1 MREMDGAMIESR
13 YEGRM
18 DAPSPP
24 PRPPE
29 LTRSERRLLG
39 LLFRRGG
46 ATQAALIEA
55 TDLTQQSVSRLV
67 GGLAAQG
74 MVVFGEKASLG
85 KRSYPSTLVHL
96 APDHTYGL
104 GVAVMADAVA
114 LAAVDFAGKVRFE
127 RKARMG
133 AMPVAKVLAW
143 TDAALAEAADA
154 LGRPL
159 GTLAGLGI
167 SVAGSFIGDAPGFNT
182 PHSLEEWAGLDVAR
196 LFSERYALPA
206 FAENDGSAAAMAEAM
221 IGVGR
226 WAKSFAYLYLGAG
239 VGGGVVLNGELWRGR
254 FGNAGEFAGGLPGNI
269 YPFPNLELLRLIVA
283 QGGQRFDTVDEMIEA
298 YDPSW
303 PAIDEWIA
311 RVRDSLS
318 IIASNATA
326 ILDLEAIVI
335 GGRTPPDLA
344 RRMIGHIELFDQ
356 KRRLAPR
363 PTARLV
369 PSEAPGEAA
378 AIGAAML
385 PLRAVY
391 LS

>member
-1 MREMDGAMIESR
+1 MREIGGAVVESR
-13 YEGRM
+13 YESRM
-18 DAPSPP
+18 DFPAPPS
-24 PRPPE
+24 RPSD

-39 LLFRRGG
+39 LLFRRG
-46 ATQAALIEA
+46 ATTQAALIEA
-55 TDLTQQSVSRLV
+55 TELTQQSVSRLL

-85 KRSYPSTLVHL
+85 KRSYPSTLIHL
-96 APDHTYGL
+96 APDHAYGL

-114 LAAVDFAGKVRFE
+114 LAVVDFAGRVRFE
-127 RKARMG
+127 RRTRMG
-133 AMPVAKVLAW
+133 AMSIAKVLDW

-159 GTLAGLGI
+159 AALPGLGI
-167 SVAGSFIGDAPGFNT
+167 SVAGSFIGDKPGFNT

-196 LFSERYALPA
+196 LFSDRYALPA

-226 WAKSFAYLYLGAG
+226 WARSFAYLYLSSG
-239 VGGGVVLNGELWRGR
+239 VGGGVVLDGELWRGR

-283 QGGQRFDTVDEMIEA
+283 QGGQRFDTVDELVEA
-298 YDPSW
+298 YDPAW

-335 GGRTPPDLA
+335 GGRTPADLA
-344 RRMIGHIELFDQ
+344 QRMIRRIELFDQ
-356 KRRLAPR
+356 KRRLTPR

-369 PSEAPGEAA
+369 PSETPGDAA

-385 PLRAVY
+385 PLRAAY
-391 LS
+391 FA